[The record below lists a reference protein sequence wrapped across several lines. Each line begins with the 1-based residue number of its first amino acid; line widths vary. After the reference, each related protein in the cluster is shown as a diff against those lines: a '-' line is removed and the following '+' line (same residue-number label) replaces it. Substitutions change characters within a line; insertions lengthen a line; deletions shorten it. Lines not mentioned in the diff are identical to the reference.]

1 MKTVWRALTLMADSV
16 HYFSHNVAF
25 FFFFFLPGTTCTKT
39 QSHIHLQPTFL
50 QPGKTFHKS
59 TPSSEHPKVIPVSP
73 PSRFS
78 YPGLVTLSS
87 ACSSIKWTYS
97 KQRGKTGNITKYV
110 CLSDNNRS
118 IRLRTAG
125 VQLIQLVWKQ
135 LWLPFVPHKTIW
147 IIQINIFLAEN
158 LSAMELLESPV
169 SVWSLHIDQLSRWID
184 SYTPTIDDAQRASQ
198 SYTGR
203 KCWRL
208 SLSST

>member
-59 TPSSEHPKVIPVSP
+59 TPSEHPTVIPVSP

-97 KQRGKTGNITKYV
+97 VSREGKLEILLNMCVWVTTIGA
-110 CLSDNNRS
+110 SDWE
-118 IRLRTAG
+118 
-125 VQLIQLVWKQ
+125 QLIQLVWKQ

-147 IIQINIFLAEN
+147 IIQINVFFGWKLVCDGAPRITCF
-158 LSAMELLESPV
+158 SLESPYR
-169 SVWSLHIDQLSRWID
+169 SAFSLDRLVHSHYRWR
-184 SYTPTIDDAQRASQ
+184 T
-198 SYTGR
+198 TGIS
-203 KCWRL
+203 KLHW
-208 SLSST
+208 T

>member
-1 MKTVWRALTLMADSV
+1 MKTVCRALTLMADSV

-25 FFFFFLPGTTCTKT
+25 FFFFLSGTTCTKT

-118 IRLRTAG
+118 IRLRTAHTVG
-125 VQLIQLVWKQ
+125 LEAVVTTFCPTQNDLNNTNKKFFGWK
-135 LWLPFVPHKTIW
+135 LLRDGAPRITCF
-147 IIQINIFLAEN
+147 
-158 LSAMELLESPV
+158 SLESPYR
-169 SVWSLHIDQLSRWID
+169 SAFSLDRLVLSHYRWR
-184 SYTPTIDDAQRASQ
+184 T
-198 SYTGR
+198 TGIS
-203 KCWRL
+203 KLHW
-208 SLSST
+208 T

>member
-16 HYFSHNVAF
+16 HYFSHNVAFFF

-59 TPSSEHPKVIPVSP
+59 TPSEHPTVIPVSP

-97 KQRGKTGNITKYV
+97 VSREGKLEILLNMCVWVTTIGA
-110 CLSDNNRS
+110 SDWE
-118 IRLRTAG
+118 
-125 VQLIQLVWKQ
+125 QLIQLVWKQ

-147 IIQINIFLAEN
+147 IIQINVILAEN

-184 SYTPTIDDAQRASQ
+184 SYTPTIDDAQLASQ

>member
-25 FFFFFLPGTTCTKT
+25 FFFFFLSTWNYLYQDTVTHTFTAHLFTTRKDLSQKYTIRTSNSDTCIAAF
-39 QSHIHLQPTFL
+39 SFFL
-50 QPGKTFHKS
+50 SRPCYSFFS
-59 TPSSEHPKVIPVSP
+59 LLFDKVNI
-73 PSRFS
+73 
-78 YPGLVTLSS
+78 L
-87 ACSSIKWTYS
+87 C

-118 IRLRTAG
+118 IRLRTAHTVG
-125 VQLIQLVWKQ
+125 LEAVVTTFCPTQNNL
-135 LWLPFVPHKTIW
+135 
-147 IIQINIFLAEN
+147 NNNFLAEN

-184 SYTPTIDDAQRASQ
+184 SYTPTIDDAQLASQ

>member
-25 FFFFFLPGTTCTKT
+25 FLFFFFLPGTTCTKT

-59 TPSSEHPKVIPVSP
+59 TPSEHPTVIPVSP

-97 KQRGKTGNITKYV
+97 VSREGKLEILLNMCVWVTTIGA
-110 CLSDNNRS
+110 SDWE
-118 IRLRTAG
+118 
-125 VQLIQLVWKQ
+125 QLIQLVWKQ

-147 IIQINIFLAEN
+147 IIQINVFFGWKLVCDGAPRITCF
-158 LSAMELLESPV
+158 SLESPYR
-169 SVWSLHIDQLSRWID
+169 SAFSLDRLVHSHYRWR
-184 SYTPTIDDAQRASQ
+184 T
-198 SYTGR
+198 TGIS
-203 KCWRL
+203 KLHW
-208 SLSST
+208 T

>member
-16 HYFSHNVAF
+16 HYFSHNVAFF

-59 TPSSEHPKVIPVSP
+59 TPSEHPTVIPVSP

-78 YPGLVTLSS
+78 YPGLVTFFSLLFDKVNIL
-87 ACSSIKWTYS
+87 C

-118 IRLRTAG
+118 IRLRTAHTVG
-125 VQLIQLVWKQ
+125 LEAVVTTFCPTQNNLNNTNKCFFGWKLVCDGA
-135 LWLPFVPHKTIW
+135 PRITCF
-147 IIQINIFLAEN
+147 
-158 LSAMELLESPV
+158 SLESPYR
-169 SVWSLHIDQLSRWID
+169 SAFSLDRLVHSHYRWR
-184 SYTPTIDDAQRASQ
+184 T
-198 SYTGR
+198 TGIS
-203 KCWRL
+203 KLHW
-208 SLSST
+208 T

>member
-59 TPSSEHPKVIPVSP
+59 TPSEHPTVIPVSP

-97 KQRGKTGNITKYV
+97 VSREGKLEILLNMCVWVTTIGA
-110 CLSDNNRS
+110 SDWE
-118 IRLRTAG
+118 
-125 VQLIQLVWKQ
+125 QLIQLVWKQ

-147 IIQINIFLAEN
+147 IIQINFFFGWKLVCDGAPRITCF
-158 LSAMELLESPV
+158 SLESPYR
-169 SVWSLHIDQLSRWID
+169 SAFSLDRLVHSHYRWR
-184 SYTPTIDDAQRASQ
+184 T
-198 SYTGR
+198 TGIS
-203 KCWRL
+203 KLHW
-208 SLSST
+208 T

>member
-1 MKTVWRALTLMADSV
+1 MLP
-16 HYFSHNVAF
+16 F

-59 TPSSEHPKVIPVSP
+59 TPSEHPTVIPVSP

-97 KQRGKTGNITKYV
+97 VSREGKLEILLNMCVWVTTIGA
-110 CLSDNNRS
+110 SDWE
-118 IRLRTAG
+118 
-125 VQLIQLVWKQ
+125 QLIQLVWKQ

-147 IIQINIFLAEN
+147 IIQINFFFGWKLVCDGAPRITCF
-158 LSAMELLESPV
+158 SLESPYR
-169 SVWSLHIDQLSRWID
+169 SAFSLDRLVHSHYRWR
-184 SYTPTIDDAQRASQ
+184 T
-198 SYTGR
+198 TGIS
-203 KCWRL
+203 KLHW
-208 SLSST
+208 T

>member
-16 HYFSHNVAF
+16 HCFSHNVAF
-25 FFFFFLPGTTCTKT
+25 FLFFFFLPGTTCTKT

-59 TPSSEHPKVIPVSP
+59 TPSEHPTVIPVSP

-97 KQRGKTGNITKYV
+97 VSREGKLEILLNMCVWVTTIGA
-110 CLSDNNRS
+110 SDWE
-118 IRLRTAG
+118 
-125 VQLIQLVWKQ
+125 QLIQLVWKQ

-147 IIQINIFLAEN
+147 IIQINVFFGWKLVCDGAPRITCF
-158 LSAMELLESPV
+158 SLESPYR
-169 SVWSLHIDQLSRWID
+169 SAFSLDRLVHSHYRWR
-184 SYTPTIDDAQRASQ
+184 T
-198 SYTGR
+198 TGIS
-203 KCWRL
+203 KLHW
-208 SLSST
+208 T

>member
-25 FFFFFLPGTTCTKT
+25 FFFFSFFLPGTTCTKT

-59 TPSSEHPKVIPVSP
+59 TPSEHPTVIPVSP

-97 KQRGKTGNITKYV
+97 VSREGKLEILLNMCVWVTTIGA
-110 CLSDNNRS
+110 SDWE
-118 IRLRTAG
+118 
-125 VQLIQLVWKQ
+125 QLIQLVWKQ

-147 IIQINIFLAEN
+147 IIQINVFFGWKLVCDGAPRITCF
-158 LSAMELLESPV
+158 SLESPYR
-169 SVWSLHIDQLSRWID
+169 SAFSLDRLVHSHYRWR
-184 SYTPTIDDAQRASQ
+184 T
-198 SYTGR
+198 TGIS
-203 KCWRL
+203 KLHW
-208 SLSST
+208 T